1 MKCQGC
7 GYSGFKRN
15 ELNDYHGDGVLLCG
29 PCCDD
34 QDLIDK
40 HADCEE
46 DEDET
51 SDEDEEEIP
60 DSQKEWPPDGK
71 CWYR

>member
-7 GYSGFKRN
+7 GHTGFKRD
-15 ELNDYHGDGVLLCG
+15 ELNDYRGNGVLLCG

-40 HADCEE
+40 HSDLED
-46 DEDET
+46 DEDL
-51 SDEDEEEIP
+51 P
-60 DSQKEWPPDGK
+60 DSEKEWPPDGK